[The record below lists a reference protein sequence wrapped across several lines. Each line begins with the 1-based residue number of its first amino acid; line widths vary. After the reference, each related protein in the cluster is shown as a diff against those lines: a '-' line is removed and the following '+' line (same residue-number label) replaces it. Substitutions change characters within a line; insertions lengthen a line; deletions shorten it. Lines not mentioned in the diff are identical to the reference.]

1 MLYQRNR
8 SRRLLDSANVLA
20 QLRDQL
26 KNQQQSMPDSSSP
39 SQQQPSLTLQR
50 DDKQWDIME
59 VMHDNDRSPCELA
72 HILHDADVVITP
84 HGFQAMLV
92 RASYHSLPCS
102 AELTVCRFIVADV
115 VYATTSALLRDIS
128 RSLLQAR
135 LSDTVN
141 RSGLVIR
148 FVVLG
153 TYGSADTLGAKLRS

>member
-39 SQQQPSLTLQR
+39 SQQQPSLTLQQ

-102 AELTVCRFIVADV
+102 AELTVCCVDV

-128 RSLLQAR
+128 CSLLQAR

>member
-92 RASYHSLPCS
+92 RAYYYSLPCS
-102 AELTVCRFIVADV
+102 AELTVCRFCCRRCCLCHNQRSSTR
-115 VYATTSALLRDIS
+115 YFPLLTTSTSIRHCQQVWACHTVRCP
-128 RSLLQAR
+128 RNLQ
-135 LSDTVN
+135 
-141 RSGLVIR
+141 IR
-148 FVVLG
+148 
-153 TYGSADTLGAKLRS
+153 